1 MPRSVLVLLCVAIS
15 LLILPGAALAAGPTH
30 HYKAGSP
37 GAGDPYFPLDGN
49 GGYNVGHYDLAISYD
64 PTTARLKGV
73 ATIEAKATQ
82 DLSRFDLDFDGLTI
96 RSLTIDGHGAKYRRD
111 GQELIVTPR
120 HGIPN
125 HQAFTVKVRYDG
137 TPKLIDDPALG
148 ANGWFQTD
156 DGAVVVGE
164 PHVASTW
171 FPVNDHPTDKASYT
185 FHIKV
190 PSGTQA
196 VANGV
201 LLGKTTKHGWTTW
214 NWDAREPMASYLA
227 TAEIGK
233 FVIHAYR
240 QAGIRYW
247 DAIDPDLLA
256 PVATPRTGIQFAIS
270 QQADLS
276 YKRLAHTIA
285 VPIGGANVSFWVTG
299 ETEFPWDFMFVEA
312 HTLGQDDWTTLE
324 DVNGHSSQDT
334 GASCPFWH
342 QLTRS

>member
-30 HYKAGSP
+30 HYKAGAP

-49 GGYNVGHYDLAISYD
+49 GGYNVRHYDLAISYD

-156 DGAVVVGE
+156 DGALMIGE
-164 PHVASTW
+164 PHVPRRGSRSTTIR
-171 FPVNDHPTDKASYT
+171 PT
-185 FHIKV
+185 
-190 PSGTQA
+190 
-196 VANGV
+196 
-201 LLGKTTKHGWTTW
+201 
-214 NWDAREPMASYLA
+214 
-227 TAEIGK
+227 
-233 FVIHAYR
+233 R
-240 QAGIRYW
+240 QR
-247 DAIDPDLLA
+247 
-256 PVATPRTGIQFAIS
+256 
-270 QQADLS
+270 
-276 YKRLAHTIA
+276 
-285 VPIGGANVSFWVTG
+285 
-299 ETEFPWDFMFVEA
+299 
-312 HTLGQDDWTTLE
+312 
-324 DVNGHSSQDT
+324 
-334 GASCPFWH
+334 
-342 QLTRS
+342 TRSHHRPARHRGRVQRRAPRPLQRSPADVLDLG